1 MNLFLDAWHYFA
13 DAANW
18 GGPAGIGNRLLQH
31 LWYSFLA
38 IAGSAAIAVP
48 VGLLI
53 GHARRGGGLVVG
65 FANAMRALP
74 TLGVLTVVVLGL
86 GLGLLPPLLALIT
99 VGIPPLLAGTY
110 AGIANVDPTVVD
122 AARAMGMTESQVLLR
137 VEAPNAMPVLLTGL
151 RSATLQVV
159 ATATIAAYV
168 NLGGLGRY
176 IFDGISL
183 YKYDRV
189 LVGALLVAALAL
201 VLDALLAL
209 VVWASAPGTGR
220 LRRGTTVPAI
230 TPARS
235 VGAACAPSADSA
247 ARTPRSDR

>member
-1 MNLFLDAWHYFA
+1 MNLFIDAWHYFST
-13 DAANW
+13 AANW

-38 IAGSAAIAVP
+38 IAISALIAVP
-48 VGLLI
+48 IGLLI
-53 GHARRGGGLVVG
+53 GHTRRGGGMVVG

-74 TLGVLTVVVLGL
+74 TLGVLTIVVLGL
-86 GLGLLPPLLALIT
+86 GLGLLPPLLALLT
-99 VGIPPLLAGTY
+99 VGTPPLLAGTY

-122 AARAMGMTESQVLLR
+122 ASRAMGMTERQILLR
-137 VEAPNAMPVLLTGL
+137 VETPNAMPVILTGL

-189 LVGALLVAALAL
+189 LVGALLVAVLALA
-201 VLDALLAL
+201 LDALLA
-209 VVWASAPGTGR
+209 VAVWASAPGTGR
-220 LRRGTTVPAI
+220 LRRSATIPD
-230 TPARS
+230 AR
-235 VGAACAPSADSA
+235 
-247 ARTPRSDR
+247 

>member
-1 MNLFLDAWHYFA
+1 MNLFLDAWHYLT
-13 DAANW
+13 DAGNW
-18 GGPAGIGNRLLQH
+18 RGPAGIEHRLLEH

-38 IAGSAAIAVP
+38 VALSAVVAVP
-48 VGLLI
+48 TGLLI
-53 GHARRGGGLVVG
+53 GHTRRGAALIVG

-74 TLGVLTVVVLGL
+74 TLGLLTFVVLLLGL
-86 GLGLLPPLLALIT
+86 GLIPPLLALLT
-99 VGIPPLLAGTY
+99 VGIPPLLAGAY
-110 AGIANVDPTVVD
+110 AGIANVDPNVVD
-122 AARAMGMTESQVLLR
+122 ASRAMGMTERQVLLR
-137 VEAPNAMPVLLTGL
+137 VEAPNALPVLLTGL

-201 VLDALLAL
+201 ALDGLLA
-209 VVWASAPGTGR
+209 VAVWASAPGTGR
-220 LRRGTTVPAI
+220 LRRRA
-230 TPARS
+230 S
-235 VGAACAPSADSA
+235 LE
-247 ARTPRSDR
+247 

>member
-1 MNLFLDAWHYFA
+1 MNLFTDAWRYLT

-18 GGPAGIGNRLLQH
+18 GGPAGIDHRLLEH

-38 IAGSAAIAVP
+38 VALSAVIAVP

-53 GHARRGGGLVVG
+53 GHTRRGAALIVG

-74 TLGVLTVVVLGL
+74 TLGLLTFVVLLLGL
-86 GLGLLPPLLALIT
+86 GLIPPLLALVT
-99 VGIPPLLAGTY
+99 VGIPPLLAGAY
-110 AGIANVDPTVVD
+110 AGIANVDPDVVD
-122 AARAMGMTESQVLLR
+122 ASRAMGMTERQVLLR
-137 VEAPNAMPVLLTGL
+137 VEVPNALPVLLTGL

-201 VLDALLAL
+201 ALDGLLAF

-220 LRRGTTVPAI
+220 LRRHPNT
-230 TPARS
+230 
-235 VGAACAPSADSA
+235 D
-247 ARTPRSDR
+247 